1 MFKSILSLLLA
12 GALYSPARAFYNPP
26 LPPRAHVAESHF
38 SQQIVYADGATK
50 IIDLILETVGLQA
63 SFEVRRANVPN
74 AAAVVYQG
82 KRYILYNPSFIA
94 AMNKAAGT
102 PWASVAVLAH
112 EIGHHLNGHTLD
124 GKGSLPAIELE
135 ADEFSGFALRKMG
148 ASLSEAQ
155 VAMRIIAIAKATRT
169 HPARSDRLLAIANGW
184 NHADDQLGGQDVGEI
199 KPRLPEPEPD
209 PAQESL
215 LPAKQIAF
223 DVHFSFDPNTK
234 YHVTVKNNLVKL
246 LNNDLYVL
254 GKLLSTGKSSYPLAF
269 QTVSQDF
276 LLISRTGKIINAQ
289 GKTLGYITPRN

>member
-1 MFKSILSLLLA
+1 MFKSILFLLLA
-12 GALYSPARAFYNPP
+12 GGLYSPARAFYKPP
-26 LPPRAHVAESHF
+26 LPPSVLLAESH
-38 SQQIVYADGATK
+38 SPPHIAYADAATK
-50 IIDLILETVGLQA
+50 IIDHILETVGLQA
-63 SFEVRRANVPN
+63 SFEIRRANVPN

-94 AMNKAAGT
+94 AMDKAAGT

-155 VAMRIIAIAKATRT
+155 VAMRIVASAKATRT
-169 HPARSDRLLAIANGW
+169 HPARGDRLLAIANGW
-184 NHADDQLGGQDVGEI
+184 NHADDQLRDEDVAEM
-199 KPRLPEPEPD
+199 KPRLPESD
-209 PAQESL
+209 PAQEPL

-223 DVHFSFDPNTK
+223 DVHFSFDPDTK
-234 YHVTVKNNLVKL
+234 YHVTVKNHLVKL
-246 LNNDLYVL
+246 LNNHIYVL

-269 QTVSQDF
+269 QTASKDIF
-276 LLISRTGKIINAQ
+276 LISKTGKIINAQ
-289 GKTLGYITPRN
+289 GRTLGYITPRN